1 MTRHCCCVVQW
12 LLKRRML
19 GPGRCVLNVGQ
30 GLLRCLRTRASATTF
45 AFKHRA
51 KEIHYV
57 EAHVLCAPL
66 FKRPTQCHANAKRQ
80 AKSKHSPFKGVRRA
94 NWFLGE
100 FRSIPQLSKSWHNGS
115 RVVWAVPECVTR
127 TVHLNRHARA
137 HFASRTQCSSHLTP
151 TFRAGA
157 MHWHVDT
164 LSQSKLGLAG
174 VATPPQHPSS
184 QTPHARALAF
194 RIVLPRRFEKVPRVA
209 DQAHALSKAIHLC
222 EMSSP
227 QHQSCRHCTSASARR
242 RRRKRT
248 ALWRAIQ
255 PPLAA
260 DDAHASHSNVSLV
273 APTATDSLAT
283 SPLSRVSRP
292 P

>member
-1 MTRHCCCVVQW
+1 MARGACVD
-12 LLKRRML
+12 
-19 GPGRCVLNVGQ
+19 VLNVGQ

-45 AFKHRA
+45 AFKDRA

-184 QTPHARALAF
+184 QNTTRTRSHTSNRPPTQIRE
-194 RIVLPRRFEKVPRVA
+194 IPPRRRSGPCALEGHSPVVNVVA
-209 DQAHALSKAIHLC
+209 TASMAPSL
-222 EMSSP
+222 
-227 QHQSCRHCTSASARR
+227 HQRCRARCSRGRAPLRRAGRFLPVVEDVLTSRTSAHRLRYRLLAHDPTPCSVTTDPRNYISGMSA
-242 RRRKRT
+242 T
-248 ALWRAIQ
+248 
-255 PPLAA
+255 
-260 DDAHASHSNVSLV
+260 
-273 APTATDSLAT
+273 
-283 SPLSRVSRP
+283 
-292 P
+292 